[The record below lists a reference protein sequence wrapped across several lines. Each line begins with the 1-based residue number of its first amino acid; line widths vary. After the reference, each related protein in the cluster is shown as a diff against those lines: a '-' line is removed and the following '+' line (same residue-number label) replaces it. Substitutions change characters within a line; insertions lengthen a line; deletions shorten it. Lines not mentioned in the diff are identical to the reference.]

1 MTPEKIEMSSAM
13 KIAEPASIRMATMRG
28 ASAVGAR

>member
-1 MTPEKIEMSSAM
+1 MTPVKIEIRSAM
-13 KIAEPASIRMATMRG
+13 KIAEPASIRIATMRG